1 MFTGFNV
8 AVKHFC
14 EYYSYKHVHGF
25 NIAVKHFCEY
35 YSYKRC
41 PIIVHKIIVHKRYLY
56 IYARAN
62 CASRSSNFVNKNKN
76 TCVSDN
82 NPFDGK
88 RMGRH
93 INIKLLS

>member
-1 MFTGFNV
+1 MNMSKLVTLMLCKITLFMSGDV
-8 AVKHFC
+8 
-14 EYYSYKHVHGF
+14 
-25 NIAVKHFCEY
+25 II
-35 YSYKRC
+35 RC
-41 PIIVHKIIVHKRYLY
+41 PIIVHKKYLY

-62 CASRSSNFVNKNKN
+62 CASHSLNFVNKNIN

-82 NPFDGK
+82 NPFAGK